1 MKSSNFTTL
10 RECLG
15 GLTFS
20 CLTTEIVT
28 QLSRFNQL
36 GRVKPPDLLHPSHER
51 THNNI
56 RPFAC
61 NFRGADGEF
70 ACGQTFSTSS
80 HATRHERTHTKD
92 APRRVAPAK
101 KGRGLP
107 WQDVVRALLQD

>member
-1 MKSSNFTTL
+1 MGHEKLQFHNFARMPRWIDFFLFDHRNRNAAFEVQPAGAGEATRPASPL
-10 RECLG
+10 
-15 GLTFS
+15 
-20 CLTTEIVT
+20 
-28 QLSRFNQL
+28 
-36 GRVKPPDLLHPSHER
+36 R